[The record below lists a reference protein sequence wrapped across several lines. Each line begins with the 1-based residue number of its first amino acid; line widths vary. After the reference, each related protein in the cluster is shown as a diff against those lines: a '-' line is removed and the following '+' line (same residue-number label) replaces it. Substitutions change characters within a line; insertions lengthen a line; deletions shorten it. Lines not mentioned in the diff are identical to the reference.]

1 MGEYIRHKIWLG
13 LWAMTLL
20 VAAGC
25 SSTKYVP
32 DGTYLLDEVNVS
44 SDNKEVKPADL
55 NMFIRQQ
62 PNTKWFNLINTSTT
76 CLDATLPSG

>member
-1 MGEYIRHKIWLG
+1 MSW
-13 LWAMTLL
+13 LWAITLL
-20 VAAGC
+20 IVAGC

-32 DGTYLLDEVNVS
+32 EGAYLLDEVNVQ

-62 PNTKWFNLINTSTT
+62 PNTKWFNLIKTQLYIYNMSGRDTT
-76 CLDATLPSG
+76 LL